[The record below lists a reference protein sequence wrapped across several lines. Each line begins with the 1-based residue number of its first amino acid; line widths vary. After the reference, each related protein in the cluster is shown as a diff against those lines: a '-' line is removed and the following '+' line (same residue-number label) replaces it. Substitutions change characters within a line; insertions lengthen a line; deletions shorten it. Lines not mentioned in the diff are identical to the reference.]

1 MKQVWRDCGKTKR
14 SPGRGR
20 STSSDSLTDALLV
33 IFVEI
38 PDDFVLA
45 RTEIDRRLQVKN
57 SLRLEFA
64 VGGEG
69 LEFEEFLLVLAHL

>member
-1 MKQVWRDCGKTKR
+1 MWCDCGKTKR
-14 SPGRGR
+14 SPVWGR
-20 STSSDSLTDALLV
+20 STTSDSLTDALFV

-45 RTEIDRRLQVKN
+45 RTELNRRLQVKN
-57 SLRLEFA
+57 SLRLESA

-69 LEFEEFLLVLAHL
+69 LELEEFLLILAHL